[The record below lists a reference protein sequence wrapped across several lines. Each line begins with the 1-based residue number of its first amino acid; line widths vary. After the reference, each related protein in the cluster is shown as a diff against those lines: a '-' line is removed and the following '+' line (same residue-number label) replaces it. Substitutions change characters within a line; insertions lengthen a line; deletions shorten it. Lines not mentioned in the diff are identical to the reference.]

1 VFSAL
6 GDPGRRTILQHLAT
20 RPHAVH
26 ELAAVLPISRSAV
39 SQHLKILREAGL
51 VTVRREGKFIF
62 YSARPAGLQPLTDWL
77 AGLTAD
83 TVAEAAPAAITDVPN
98 TSGARRQ
105 HGPDDEA
112 LKAELEQWGR
122 IWPEIDPMRSAM
134 RIWIRRISEILDQ
147 LSIEHGRRFNINL
160 TDISILG
167 VLYRIGPPHEST
179 PTNLSRISLTSM
191 PGMTRRLDH
200 LEGLGLITR
209 LPSTDD
215 RRSRVVRLT
224 AAGSKILREYLTAQ
238 FSTPLEG
245 AFEFP
250 PDELRTLAGGLRKL
264 LLRLEAAGGN
274 TSGIA
279 LPVLSGD

>member
-1 VFSAL
+1 MFSAL

-26 ELAAVLPISRSAV
+26 ELAAMLPISRSAV
-39 SQHLKILREAGL
+39 SQHLKVLREAGL

-62 YSARPAGLQPLTDWL
+62 YSARPAGLQPLADWL
-77 AGLTAD
+77 TGLTAD
-83 TVAEAAPAAITDVPN
+83 NAADAASVAITDVQN
-98 TSGARRQ
+98 QAVASR
-105 HGPDDEA
+105 HFSPDDE
-112 LKAELEQWGR
+112 LLEAELDQWGR
-122 IWPEIDPMRSAM
+122 IWPGIDPTRSAM

-147 LSIEHGRRFNINL
+147 LAVEHGRRFNINL

-167 VLYRIGPPHEST
+167 VLYRIGAPHEST
-179 PTNLSRISLTSM
+179 PTNLSQISLTSM

-224 AAGSKILREYLTAQ
+224 AAGSKTLREYLNAQ
-238 FSTPLEG
+238 FSTPLES
-245 AFEFP
+245 AFELP

-264 LLRLEAAGGN
+264 LLRLEAASGN

-279 LPVLSGD
+279 LPVAPGG